1 MAQQFLQDARDI
13 IRGATAFFAG
23 AMGRLSARILLM
35 LLAGNFFGVAAL
47 GRLGETAALLE
58 ISAALGI
65 LGLKRALLGVMANNE
80 RDGIPVNQALTDAFA
95 LTLVSG
101 GIICL
106 LLTAL
111 WSVIYGET
119 TYLPRILALTVLGI
133 IITEVAL
140 TATRHR
146 RIVRW
151 VVFSQS
157 IVNPWSFLGLAI
169 LAYFLDS
176 GPGGLIWAYAGS
188 VALTTMVALMGF
200 FRVFGW
206 RGMFGQM
213 PSFAGAWK
221 LARISA
227 PTGIA
232 EIGAMM
238 FRRIDILVLG
248 IVAGPQ
254 LTGIYY
260 MGQQISTV
268 VHRIYDLFE
277 PIVAPVIAQAWDRG
291 GVKSVEQQLSRTCR
305 WIFTLQLGLLVP
317 LAVFG
322 DRVLGL
328 FGDGFAVG
336 AAAMIVLF
344 LGEIADGSFAL
355 VELPLVF
362 RRPKVT
368 PILIL
373 AALALEIAGVYLLGS
388 LYGPI
393 GAAAAFAGTMVALSL
408 ARLVVV
414 RKLLN
419 ISVLNSRFL
428 PALSIAAVGWLLI
441 NGLDRVIGLHSG
453 GAFGAA
459 ILASILFHI
468 FLVRRFALSRDDR
481 DLFRSLR
488 KMT

>member
-1 MAQQFLQDARDI
+1 MAEEFLQDARDI
-13 IRGATAFFAG
+13 IRGACAFFAG
-23 AMGRLSARILLM
+23 AMGRLSARFLLM

-47 GRLGETAALLE
+47 GQLGETAALLE
-58 ISAALGI
+58 IAAALGI

-80 RDGIPVNQALTDAFA
+80 RDGIPASRALSDAFT

-106 LLTAL
+106 LLVAL
-111 WSVIYGET
+111 WPLIYGESAVI
-119 TYLPRILALTVLGI
+119 PSILALNVLGI
-133 IITEVAL
+133 MITEVAL

-146 RIVRW
+146 RVVRW
-151 VVFSQS
+151 VVWSQS
-157 IVNPWSFLGLAI
+157 IAGPWSFLGLAL
-169 LAYFLDS
+169 LAHWLGS
-176 GPGGLIWAYAGS
+176 GPIGLIWAYTGS
-188 VALTTMVALMGF
+188 VALSAVVALFGF
-200 FRVFGW
+200 FTVFGW
-206 RGMFGQM
+206 RAVFSQS
-213 PSFAGAWK
+213 PSLARAWN
-221 LARISA
+221 LARISF

-232 EIGAMM
+232 EVGAMM

-248 IVAGPQ
+248 LVAGPE

-260 MGQQISTV
+260 MGQQISTI
-268 VHRIYDLFE
+268 VHRIHDLFE
-277 PIVAPVIAQAWDRG
+277 PIVAPVIAQAWNRG
-291 GVKSVEQQLSRTCR
+291 GIKSVERQLSRTCR

-328 FGDGFAVG
+328 FGDSFAIG

-362 RRPKVT
+362 RRPRIT

-373 AALALEIAGVYLLGS
+373 AALGLEIVGVSLLGA

-393 GAAAAFAGTMVALSL
+393 GAACAFAGTMAALSL
-408 ARLVVV
+408 VRLVVV
-414 RKLLN
+414 RKLLG

-428 PALSIAAVGWLLI
+428 PVLPIAAFGWLLI
-441 NGLDRVIGLHSG
+441 SGLDQAIGLQTGS
-453 GAFGAA
+453 AFGAA

-468 FLVRRFALSRDDR
+468 LLVRLFALSRADR